1 MTCGIEEVVTGSAT
15 SDEALTRAVR
25 DGDMEAFDV
34 LYARYEVRL
43 FAYVRRFIVDRQQAE
58 DVFQEVFMTVLRD
71 RTFDP
76 ERGRFAAW
84 LFTVARNR
92 CRMAHRKDSRESRA
106 LEAMPRGSEA
116 AEPGYAEADRVR
128 RAMDALPEPQRQ
140 LLLLKQVA
148 ELTYRE
154 IAAVLG
160 VAEGTIKSR
169 LHAATSAFRAQ
180 LAKGDAP

>member
-1 MTCGIEEVVTGSAT
+1 MTGAVV
-15 SDEALTRAVR
+15 SDEALTRAIR
-25 DGDMEAFDV
+25 DGDMEAFDA

-43 FAYVRRFIVDRQQAE
+43 FAYVRRFIDDRGQAE
-58 DVFQEVFMTVLRD
+58 DVFQDVFMTVLRD

-76 ERGRFAAW
+76 DRGRFAAW

-92 CRMAHRKDSRESRA
+92 CRMAQRKDTRESRA
-106 LEAMPRGSEA
+106 LEAMPKRAEA
-116 AEPGYAEADRVR
+116 AEPAYAETDRVR

-154 IAAVLG
+154 IATVLG

-180 LAKGDAP
+180 LAKGDTP

>member
-1 MTCGIEEVVTGSAT
+1 MTAVTA
-15 SDEALTRAVR
+15 SDEVLTRAVR
-25 DGDMEAFDV
+25 DGDMEAFDA

-43 FAYVRRFIVDRQQAE
+43 FAYVRRFIVDRAQAE

-76 ERGRFAAW
+76 ARGRFAPW
-84 LFTVARNR
+84 LFTVARNH
-92 CRMAHRKDSRESRA
+92 CRMEHRKGSRESRA
-106 LEAMPRGSEA
+106 LDALPLPVEAEDPT
-116 AEPGYAEADRVR
+116 YVEADQVR
-128 RAMDALPEPQRQ
+128 RAMDALPESARQ

-180 LAKGDAP
+180 LAKGETP

>member
-1 MTCGIEEVVTGSAT
+1 MTGPGT

-25 DGDMEAFDV
+25 EGNMDAFDV
-34 LYARYEVRL
+34 LYGRYEVRL
-43 FAYVRRFIVDRQQAE
+43 FAYVRRFIEDRGRAE

-92 CRMAHRKDSRESRA
+92 CRMEQRKGSRESRA
-106 LEAMPRGSEA
+106 LDAMPRPAKGV
-116 AEPGYAEADRVR
+116 EPAYAEADRVR

-154 IAAVLG
+154 IATVLG

-169 LHAATSAFRAQ
+169 LHTATVAFRAQ

>member
-1 MTCGIEEVVTGSAT
+1 MVTGLNP

-25 DGDMEAFDV
+25 EGRMEAFDV

-43 FAYVRRFIVDRQQAE
+43 FAYVRRFITDRERAE
-58 DVFQEVFMTVLRD
+58 DVFQDVFMTVLRD

-76 ERGRFAAW
+76 ERGKFAPW

-92 CRMAHRKDSRESRA
+92 CRMAQRKGSRES
-106 LEAMPRGSEA
+106 
-116 AEPGYAEADRVR
+116 
-128 RAMDALPEPQRQ
+128 RAMDALPRPAEAAEPHYAEADHVHRAMEALPEAQRQ

-169 LHAATSAFRAQ
+169 LHAATTAFRAQ
-180 LAKGDAP
+180 LAKGEIP

>member
-1 MTCGIEEVVTGSAT
+1 MA
-15 SDEALTRAVR
+15 
-25 DGDMEAFDV
+25 AFDV

-43 FAYVRRFIVDRQQAE
+43 FAYVRRFIADRQHAE
-58 DVFQEVFMTVLRD
+58 DVFQDVFMTVLRD
-71 RTFDP
+71 RSFDP

-92 CRMAHRKDSRESRA
+92 CRMAHRKGSRESRA
-106 LEAMPRGSEA
+106 LEAMPRAEEA
-116 AEPGYAEADRVR
+116 AQPRYAEADRVR

-180 LAKGDAP
+180 LAKGDTP

>member
-1 MTCGIEEVVTGSAT
+1 MTGPAA
-15 SDEALTRAVR
+15 SDEALTRAIR
-25 DGDMEAFDV
+25 DGDMDAFDV

-43 FAYVRRFIVDRQQAE
+43 FAYVRRFVDDRGRAE
-58 DVFQEVFMTVLRD
+58 DIFQEVFMAVLRD

-76 ERGRFAAW
+76 ARGRFAAW

-92 CRMAHRKDSRESRA
+92 CRMEHRKGSRESRA
-106 LEAMPRGSEA
+106 LDALPRPAEASEPA
-116 AEPGYAEADRVR
+116 YAEADQVR
-128 RAMDALPEPQRQ
+128 RAMDALPDGQRQ

-154 IAAVLG
+154 IASVLG

-169 LHAATSAFRAQ
+169 LHAATVAFRAQ
-180 LAKGDAP
+180 LAKGETP